1 MSRKQSSQLFGA
13 KQEDHFGIK
22 IDLVDGRRTAL
33 VSLLVGLLTGLG
45 EGLSSFLKFLWLYK
59 PGEPMETLSLYNHC
73 HSFSR
78 TAQGQFATILFFP
91 GGGVSHKMAAQSRS
105 SKVVSSRLVSSP
117 DSTKIQQQGAASYKN
132 VWK

>member
-1 MSRKQSSQLFGA
+1 MKCIVNEAFPVHVRYIVYASRKQSSQLFGA

-73 HSFSR
+73 HSLTCFSQQAGLHTGPNIAPLLHWYI
-78 TAQGQFATILFFP
+78 TAHSTGENLE
-91 GGGVSHKMAAQSRS
+91 
-105 SKVVSSRLVSSP
+105 
-117 DSTKIQQQGAASYKN
+117 DSA
-132 VWK
+132 